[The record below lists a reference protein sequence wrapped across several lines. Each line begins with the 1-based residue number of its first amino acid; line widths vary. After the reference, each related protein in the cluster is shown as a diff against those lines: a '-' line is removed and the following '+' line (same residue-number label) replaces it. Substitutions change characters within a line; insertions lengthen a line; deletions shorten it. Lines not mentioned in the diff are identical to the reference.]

1 MHSLCSSIGIQFLSF
16 YAKINVWMYIY
27 YIYINKNGNKTECKE
42 FIKRTIVCE
51 QLRQVNTL

>member
-1 MHSLCSSIGIQFLSF
+1 
-16 YAKINVWMYIY
+16 MYIY

-51 QLRQVNTL
+51 QLRQVNTLQYKQLGKVIFERKREETFKREY